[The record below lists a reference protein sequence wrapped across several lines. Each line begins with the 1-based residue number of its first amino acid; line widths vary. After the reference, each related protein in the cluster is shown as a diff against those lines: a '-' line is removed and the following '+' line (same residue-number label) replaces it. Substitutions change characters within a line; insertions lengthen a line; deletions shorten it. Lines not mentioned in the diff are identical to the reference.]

1 MKYVYDISLT
11 ISAELPVWPGDPKV
25 ILERVNKIE
34 NGANSNVSR
43 LELSVHT
50 GTHVDAPFHF
60 LPGESTVESLSIDI
74 LTGNAL
80 VIELPDACGVI
91 DACVVTAAGIAPG
104 TQRVLFKTR
113 NSRYWAENVAD
124 FQTGFVGVLAD
135 GAEQLVKLGVRLVG
149 IDYLSISPY
158 KNSRPT
164 HEALL
169 KAGVVI
175 VEGLDLS
182 QVPAGEYLLVCL
194 PLKLKDS
201 DGAPARA
208 VLIKE

>member
-113 NSRYWAENVAD
+113 NSHYWAENVAD

>member
-1 MKYVYDISLT
+1 MKKVYDISLT
-11 ISAELPVWPGDPKV
+11 ISPELPVWPGDPKV
-25 ILERVNKIE
+25 KLERVNKIE
-34 NGANSNVSR
+34 NGANSNVSK

-60 LPGESTVESLSIDI
+60 LPGASTVESLPMDI
-74 LTGNAL
+74 LTGNAQ
-80 VIELPDACGVI
+80 VVELPDSCAVI
-91 DACVVTAAGIAPG
+91 DASVVAAAGIKAG

-113 NSRYWAENVAD
+113 NSQFWADNLPD
-124 FQTGFVGVLAD
+124 FQTGFVGILVD
-135 GAEQLVKLGVRLVG
+135 GANLLVQLGVRLVG

-169 KAGVVI
+169 KAGMVI

-182 QVPAGEYLLVCL
+182 AVPAGEYLLVCL
-194 PLKLKDS
+194 PLKLKGS